1 MCTPGY
7 GITLDRFMRVAHLL
21 PRQSG
26 NVAVDNYRFVNAL
39 LWMCRTGAPW
49 RDLPECYGKW
59 ITVCRRFNRW
69 SGNGA
74 MERLF
79 TALQEERIIGVEI
92 RVLAMDSTSVK
103 VHQHATG
110 APKKRPQSAGVFR
123 GGRNAKV
130 RVASDSG
137 STLVE
142 IHPGPGNEHD
152 AAHGRRSM
160 AAPGAFMGAH
170 LLMDRAYEGD
180 STRLLAESFGLMPVV
195 PPKRNRTDP
204 WDYDR
209 EAHKGRNMVERVF
222 NRMKHHRKAAA
233 RYDRLDETFLAE
245 PRLILIAIYLK
256 NTAKN
261 SKCKYTLIHDWY
273 A

>member
-39 LWMCRTGAPW
+39 LWMCRTGVLW

-79 TALQEERIIGVEI
+79 TALQEERIIAVEVW
-92 RVLAMDSTSVK
+92 VLAMDSTSVK
-103 VHQHATG
+103 VHQHA
-110 APKKRPQSAGVFR
+110 
-123 GGRNAKV
+123 
-130 RVASDSG
+130 
-137 STLVE
+137 
-142 IHPGPGNEHD
+142 
-152 AAHGRRSM
+152 
-160 AAPGAFMGAH
+160 
-170 LLMDRAYEGD
+170 
-180 STRLLAESFGLMPVV
+180 VV
-195 PPKRNRTDP
+195 PPKRNRTAP

-222 NRMKHHRKAAA
+222 NRMKHHRKAAT
-233 RYDRLDETFLAE
+233 RYDRLDETFLANLQ
-245 PRLILIAIYLK
+245 LILIAIQLK
-256 NTAKN
+256 NT
-261 SKCKYTLIHDWY
+261 SKTN
-273 A
+273 

>member
-79 TALQEERIIGVEI
+79 TALQEERIIAVE
-92 RVLAMDSTSVK
+92 VWVPAMDSTSVK
-103 VHQHATG
+103 VHQHA
-110 APKKRPQSAGVFR
+110 
-123 GGRNAKV
+123 
-130 RVASDSG
+130 
-137 STLVE
+137 
-142 IHPGPGNEHD
+142 
-152 AAHGRRSM
+152 
-160 AAPGAFMGAH
+160 
-170 LLMDRAYEGD
+170 
-180 STRLLAESFGLMPVV
+180 VV
-195 PPKRNRTDP
+195 PPKRNRTAP

-209 EAHKGRNMVERVF
+209 QAHKGRNMVERVF
-222 NRMKHHRKAAA
+222 NRMKHHRKAAT
-233 RYDRLDETFLAE
+233 RYDRLNATFLANLQ
-245 PRLILIAIYLK
+245 LILIAIQLK
-256 NTAKN
+256 NT
-261 SKCKYTLIHDWY
+261 SKTN
-273 A
+273 

>member
-1 MCTPGY
+1 
-7 GITLDRFMRVAHLL
+7 MRVAHLL

-39 LWMCRTGAPW
+39 LWMCRTGVLW

-79 TALQEERIIGVEI
+79 TALQEERIIAVEVW
-92 RVLAMDSTSVK
+92 VLAMDSTSVK
-103 VHQHATG
+103 VHQHA
-110 APKKRPQSAGVFR
+110 
-123 GGRNAKV
+123 
-130 RVASDSG
+130 
-137 STLVE
+137 
-142 IHPGPGNEHD
+142 
-152 AAHGRRSM
+152 
-160 AAPGAFMGAH
+160 
-170 LLMDRAYEGD
+170 
-180 STRLLAESFGLMPVV
+180 VV

-222 NRMKHHRKAAA
+222 NRMKHHRKAAT
-233 RYDRLDETFLAE
+233 RYDRLDATFLANLQ
-245 PRLILIAIYLK
+245 LILITIQLK
-256 NTAKN
+256 NT
-261 SKCKYTLIHDWY
+261 SKTN
-273 A
+273 

>member
-103 VHQHATG
+103 VHQHA
-110 APKKRPQSAGVFR
+110 
-123 GGRNAKV
+123 
-130 RVASDSG
+130 
-137 STLVE
+137 
-142 IHPGPGNEHD
+142 
-152 AAHGRRSM
+152 
-160 AAPGAFMGAH
+160 
-170 LLMDRAYEGD
+170 
-180 STRLLAESFGLMPVV
+180 VV
-195 PPKRNRTDP
+195 PPKRNRTAP

-209 EAHKGRNMVERVF
+209 QAHKGRNMVERVF
-222 NRMKHHRKAAA
+222 NRMKHHRKAAT
-233 RYDRLDETFLAE
+233 RYDRLDEIFLANLQ
-245 PRLILIAIYLK
+245 LILITIQLK
-256 NTAKN
+256 NT
-261 SKCKYTLIHDWY
+261 SKTN
-273 A
+273 

>member
-103 VHQHATG
+103 VHQHGPG
-110 APKKRPQSAGVFR
+110 APKKRA
-123 GGRNAKV
+123 
-130 RVASDSG
+130 
-137 STLVE
+137 
-142 IHPGPGNEHD
+142 PGPSASPGEGGTPKSAWHPT
-152 AAHGRRSM
+152 AGARSSRSIRARATSTTRPMNAPPM
-160 AAPGAFMGAH
+160 AAPGA
-170 LLMDRAYEGD
+170 L
-180 STRLLAESFGLMPVV
+180 TP
-195 PPKRNRTDP
+195 
-204 WDYDR
+204 
-209 EAHKGRNMVERVF
+209 
-222 NRMKHHRKAAA
+222 
-233 RYDRLDETFLAE
+233 
-245 PRLILIAIYLK
+245 
-256 NTAKN
+256 
-261 SKCKYTLIHDWY
+261 
-273 A
+273 

>member
-79 TALQEERIIGVEI
+79 TALQEERIIAVEVW
-92 RVLAMDSTSVK
+92 VLAMDSTGVK

-110 APKKRPQSAGVFR
+110 AAPWPRPARSWARACSWTARTRGIPPACWPSRSA
-123 GGRNAKV
+123 
-130 RVASDSG
+130 
-137 STLVE
+137 
-142 IHPGPGNEHD
+142 
-152 AAHGRRSM
+152 
-160 AAPGAFMGAH
+160 
-170 LLMDRAYEGD
+170 
-180 STRLLAESFGLMPVV
+180 
-195 PPKRNRTDP
+195 
-204 WDYDR
+204 
-209 EAHKGRNMVERVF
+209 
-222 NRMKHHRKAAA
+222 
-233 RYDRLDETFLAE
+233 
-245 PRLILIAIYLK
+245 
-256 NTAKN
+256 
-261 SKCKYTLIHDWY
+261 
-273 A
+273 